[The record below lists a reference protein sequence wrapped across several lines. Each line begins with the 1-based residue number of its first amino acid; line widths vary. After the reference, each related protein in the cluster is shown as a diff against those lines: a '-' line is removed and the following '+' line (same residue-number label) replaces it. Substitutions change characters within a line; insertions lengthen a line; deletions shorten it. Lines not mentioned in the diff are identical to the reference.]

1 MIKTLRLTSVAAVI
15 LAGLVLASVLGP
27 TSLLGLGVPEDEPL
41 EKTLDGPSAVDR
53 FKEQHGDR
61 APSGR
66 DTTPPLVKQAELFA
80 AILNPPANTALPSQ
94 KTFVPVAKKPKLPVS
109 SSARFTIEGLSYC
122 PSDPMQSF
130 AFLRLVDGTHRWVQP
145 GDEIGHHVIRAV
157 KGNSVVCW
165 DGNRETE
172 IPMELPP
179 DTAGLLETGSGSDT
193 AATSSKPTI
202 TKVSRSSAT
211 GRGTSSARLTPND
224 QKRLSDLLSR
234 IKQAGADP
242 AARAKLISEYQSSR
256 VSPQEA
262 EKLDDLGKK
271 VSSDSTQAKQGV
283 KSPGSVK

>member
-1 MIKTLRLTSVAAVI
+1 MVKTLRLTSVAAVI

-53 FKEQHGDR
+53 FKEQHGGR

-66 DTTPPLVKQAELFA
+66 NTTPPLVKQAELFA
-80 AILNPPANTALPSQ
+80 AILNPPADTPSLSQ
-94 KTFVPVAKKPKLPVS
+94 KPFVPVAKKPKLPVS

-122 PSDPMQSF
+122 PSDPKQSF

-157 KGNSVVCW
+157 KDNSIVCW
-165 DGNRETE
+165 DGNQETE
-172 IPMELPP
+172 MPMELPP
-179 DTAGLLETGSGSDT
+179 DTASLLETGGGSDT
-193 AATSSKPTI
+193 AATSSQPAI
-202 TKVSRSSAT
+202 TKVSHSTPTARGRPAT
-211 GRGTSSARLTPND
+211 RLTPND

-271 VSSDSTQAKQGV
+271 VSGDSTEAKQAV
-283 KSPGSVK
+283 SSSGSAK